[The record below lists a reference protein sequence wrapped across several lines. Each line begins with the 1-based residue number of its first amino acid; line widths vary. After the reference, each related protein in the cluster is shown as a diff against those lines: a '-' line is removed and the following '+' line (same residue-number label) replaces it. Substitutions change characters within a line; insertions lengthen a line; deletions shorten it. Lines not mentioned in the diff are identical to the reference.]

1 MTRQQVLDL
10 YFLEAR
16 AKLID
21 LAAFLDRVERAQGEA
36 DFRLGAFEKAIEELR
51 QGGADRARRVLM
63 AFSDPTDEPI
73 PSAPGK
79 GACGA
84 WPGPENRA

>member
-16 AKLID
+16 HKLVE
-21 LAAFLDRVERAQGEA
+21 LAAFLDRAERATGKD
-36 DFRLGAFEKAIEELR
+36 DFRLRAFRSALGELS
-51 QGGADRARRVLM
+51 GGKKQKARRVLL
-63 AFSDPTDEPI
+63 AFSDLTTKPI
-73 PSAPGK
+73 PKAPGK

-84 WPGPENRA
+84 WPDKK